1 MPLNVDEAVQRL
13 LEGNQRYTRGRS
25 IHPNQGFERREEVQ
39 RGQTPFAVILG
50 CSDSRV
56 PPEIIFD
63 QGVGDL
69 FVIRVAGNIV
79 DDAVLGSI
87 EYAAEHLGVGLV
99 VVLGHQRCGAVQT
112 AVKGGEARGHVTA
125 LIEAISPAVYEA
137 RTLPGDLVDNAIRAS
152 VRRSVSLLRTSRP
165 LLGDLVRGG
174 KLEVIGAYY
183 RLEGGTVEIVG
194 E

>member
-13 LEGNQRYTRGRS
+13 LEGNQRYTGGRS
-25 IHPNQGFERREEVQ
+25 IHPNQGTDRREEVQ

-99 VVLGHQRCGAVQT
+99 VVLGHQRCGAVQA
-112 AVKGGEARGHVTA
+112 AVKGGEARGHVAA

-137 RTLPGDLVDNAIRAS
+137 RTLPGDVVDNAIRAS